1 MSLLAQA
8 KQFFVALD
16 AHNLD
21 EAVTLIAPSANI
33 RTPIGSFTGREAFRE
48 WMLMMFRAIPDFAHE
63 IRGIAVESEQALAF
77 ELHVTGTMT
86 GPLAMPNGDLP
97 PTGRS
102 INILASDFWRFE
114 NGLIV
119 EYHAYLDRLDFF
131 KQLGLTPPDD
141 Y

>member
-8 KQFFVALD
+8 KQFFIALD
-16 AHNLD
+16 SHDLD
-21 EAVTLIAPSANI
+21 KAVTFIAPSANI
-33 RTPIGSFTGREAFRE
+33 RTPIGSFIGPEAFRE
-48 WMLMMFRAIPDFAHE
+48 WMLMIFRAIPNFTHKMG
-63 IRGIAVESEQALAF
+63 GIAVEADNALAF

-97 PTGRS
+97 PTGKS
-102 INILASDFWRFE
+102 FDILASDFWRFE

-131 KQLGLTPPDD
+131 RQLGLTPPDED
-141 Y
+141 

>member
-8 KQFFVALD
+8 KQFFIALD
-16 AHNLD
+16 SHDLD
-21 EAVTLIAPSANI
+21 EAVALLAPSANI
-33 RTPIGSFTGREAFRE
+33 RTPIGSFIGPEGFRE
-48 WMLMMFRAIPDFAHE
+48 WALMIFRAIPDFSHE
-63 IRGIAVESEQALAF
+63 IRGIAVESDQALAF

-102 INILASDFWRFE
+102 FDILASDFWRFE
-114 NGLIV
+114 NGPIV

-131 KQLGLTPPDD
+131 RQLGLTPPNDD
-141 Y
+141 

>member
-1 MSLLAQA
+1 
-8 KQFFVALD
+8 
-16 AHNLD
+16 
-21 EAVTLIAPSANI
+21 
-33 RTPIGSFTGREAFRE
+33 
-48 WMLMMFRAIPDFAHE
+48 MLMIFRAIPDFTHE
-63 IRGIAVESEQALAF
+63 IRGIAVESDQVLAF

-102 INILASDFWRFE
+102 IDILASDFWRFE

-131 KQLGLTPPDD
+131 RQLGLTPPDD
-141 Y
+141 YY